1 MSNGHKMEFL
11 VERDGQISIYY
22 WDWIN
27 GTNDTI
33 FVLRDGK
40 AYKQEDTTETECDLA
55 KELLGLG
62 KRVDEQVKLFYK
74 DKGDPNS
81 PEGENED

>member
-11 VERDGQISIYY
+11 VETENQTSLYY

-40 AYKQEDTTETECDLA
+40 AYKQEGANEVECDLP
-55 KELLGLG
+55 KELLQLA
-62 KRVDEQVKLFYK
+62 KSVDEQVKRFY
-74 DKGDPNS
+74 
-81 PEGENED
+81 EGRNKP